1 MKSTHIQQALRC
13 TEEESKLALSLMK
26 LDSGVEEFVRKARVF
41 PRTCNWIDQ
50 CYHTPS
56 HNEIVLSALDELLAT
71 FGVESIETSEV
82 ISNYHGY
89 ARASYLNTG
98 DSYATTIL
106 LDHKKLTWRLVSWG
120 DFVEEIEGEGHG

>member
-71 FGVESIETSEV
+71 FGVECIETSEV

-98 DSYATTIL
+98 DSYAKTIL
-106 LDHKKLTWRLVSWG
+106 LDHKELTWRLVSWG
-120 DFVEEIEGEGHG
+120 DFVEEIGHG